1 MIGAGYR
8 TVAVRGGPPS
18 VAAILR
24 VIDLLAQQFPLEVD
38 VMANDKIG
46 REQLRLEAQ
55 KTRDK
60 TESEG
65 RVDEKD
71 RRLTEESRVL
81 DEAARGEAEQL
92 MRG

>member
-1 MIGAGYR
+1 
-8 TVAVRGGPPS
+8 
-18 VAAILR
+18 
-24 VIDLLAQQFPLEVD
+24 
-38 VMANDKIG
+38 MANDKIG

-71 RRLTEESRVL
+71 RRVTEESRVL